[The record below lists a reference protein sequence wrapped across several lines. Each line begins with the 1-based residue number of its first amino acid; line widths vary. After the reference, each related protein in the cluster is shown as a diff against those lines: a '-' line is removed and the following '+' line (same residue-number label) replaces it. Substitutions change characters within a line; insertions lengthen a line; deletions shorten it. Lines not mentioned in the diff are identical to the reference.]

1 MSCMNGSWILVW
13 MQCTID
19 VLQPSSSPGFQ
30 HPMSLWGL
38 MESFGLQVGGWVSKM
53 MNFPNVGRYED

>member
-38 MESFGLQVGGWVSKM
+38 MESFGLQVGGVGIQNDEFSKCWQ
-53 MNFPNVGRYED
+53 V